1 MYHTNLHE
9 LVHLT
14 FFVLTLNH
22 LVKNIYTGEI
32 ASLYNVTFLNP
43 QTSVCSP
50 IPSLK
55 NDHCCYH
62 CIIILISFSSYSSST
77 FLLFPLPLSTPFIYR
92 ILPLFLFVRS
102 LILSS
107 SFTLCLSFSLVF
119 YHSFI
124 PSCFYILSFSLSSFR
139 LYLSPCDGTTSG
151 AHYHVQ

>member
-1 MYHTNLHE
+1 MIMDFINGILDPLSHIMLFLINFSLINLLPLFAFTPCMYHTHLHE

-22 LVKNIYTGEI
+22 LVKNIYTGKI

-77 FLLFPLPLSTPFIYR
+77 FLLFPLHPFLTFPLVYMYLTLYS
-92 ILPLFLFVRS
+92 FLV
-102 LILSS
+102 
-107 SFTLCLSFSLVF
+107 
-119 YHSFI
+119 
-124 PSCFYILSFSLSSFR
+124 
-139 LYLSPCDGTTSG
+139 
-151 AHYHVQ
+151 